1 MADFDPMADIPAGA
15 DALTV
20 MISGGFAL
28 AYEAALPAFAAM
40 TGLRVRTLSGA
51 SQGQGPKTMRHQLK
65 RGAAVDV
72 VILSNE
78 GLHDLAEAGWI
89 AAGSAVALASAPLA
103 AAVRTGTPPPE
114 IGSVAALA
122 RSLSAARQ
130 VVMPGSTSGLFI
142 RDVVFPRL
150 GIAGTVRALVVA
162 RGTESAA
169 ALVAGEADIALG
181 PVSELVAIPG
191 ITVVGPLPD
200 AVQLV
205 QTFSAAL
212 LKRARHVAAGRRL
225 TAFLASDRTT
235 DAIRSTG
242 MTPSGTRPVP

>member
-1 MADFDPMADIPAGA
+1 MADVSDGA
-15 DALTV
+15 DDLTV

-28 AYEAALPAFAAM
+28 AYQAVLPAFAAM

-51 SQGQGPKTMRHQLK
+51 SQGQGPKTMRHQLEH
-65 RGAAVDV
+65 GAAVDV
-72 VILSNE
+72 VILSDE
-78 GLHDLAEAGWI
+78 GLHDLSEAGWI
-89 AAGSAVALASAPLA
+89 AAGSSVALARAPLA
-103 AAVRTGTPPPE
+103 AAVRTGTPAPE
-114 IGSVAALA
+114 IGSAAALA
-122 RSLSAARQ
+122 RSLSAARR
-130 VVMPGSTSGLFI
+130 VVMPGSTSGLFL

-150 GIAGTVRALVVA
+150 GIADTVRALVVA

-169 ALVAGEADIALG
+169 ALAAGEADIALG

-212 LKRARHVAAGRRL
+212 LRRARHVAAARQL

-235 DAIRSTG
+235 AAIRSTG
-242 MTPSGTRPVP
+242 MVPAEPGPTP